1 MRKII
6 LLTLLGLSVQLMSH
20 AQNMGFIHSG
30 DVKFLNS
37 NNDTLLFPFTGG
49 FTSPQF
55 NNVDLNGDNK
65 KDLVV
70 FDRAGD
76 IIHPFIYTGTTPGEI
91 KYRYAPEFR
100 QYLPKLT
107 SWVQFVDF
115 DHDGKE
121 DIFTQ
126 ADPNE
131 AIFDSLGRPDT
142 AILNNNIR
150 VFKNI
155 SSGQTP
161 SFYRFTKKLMEGYPK
176 PAPPDFPSDTLPNGL
191 FCNPID
197 RPCFVDIDNDGDLD
211 MLSMFILSGYIEL
224 WKNFQV
230 EKNMP
235 NGTFFF
241 RHVDQ
246 CWGGVYRTE
255 VVSLGYN
262 CYKTYFN
269 FKANAHFGTTIAAI
283 DLDGDGDKELITGD
297 VATDHLVN
305 VKNGRVEYNWKH
317 NNISADTMIA
327 VDTIFPRNTVRPRFQ
342 SGLAAF
348 FVDINNDGK
357 LDLVVSTNNTSGM
370 RTKAQIWAYRNTG
383 TSNIPVFTYLTDNFL
398 LNQTIDEG
406 GRFAPALIDYDRD
419 GKTDLLAGTYGNW
432 EQSLNNKDR
441 LVLFR
446 NVGSNTQ
453 PVFKTVDTNY
463 LRVDTMNLSGIRPA
477 VGDLNRDGKPDLLL
491 GLGNGTMIYFENN
504 SAGTSGP
511 ISFARPVRDFA
522 GISVPGFNSPSIYD
536 LNFDG
541 KNDLIIGNESG
552 SIYYYRN
559 KSVALSGYVF
569 QSTPDADSLG
579 RINVTASNSIFGYA
593 APALFNVGNDSMIE
607 MLVGTYNGRIR
618 SYRIN
623 VNLEGPF
630 EEIDSVLQQPEW
642 ATFSNEA
649 LSSAGR
655 LIPCVGHLTGDTI
668 PDLLIGTHY
677 GGLHFYKGVY
687 RGNMTPITG
696 YDTVKTITNT
706 GTSAFVLD
714 NAFIIYPNPTR
725 EDIQIERTGT
735 TQEAVS
741 VEVYGMTGS
750 LLFRT
755 ELAENQKSIQING
768 DSLQKGMLIIRILN
782 SDGAQKN
789 LKILKL

>member
-1 MRKII
+1 
-6 LLTLLGLSVQLMSH
+6 MSH
-20 AQNMGFIHSG
+20 AQNMGFVYSG

-37 NNDTLLFPFTGG
+37 ANDTLLFPFTGG
-49 FTSPQF
+49 FTAPQF

-76 IIHPFIYTGTTPGEI
+76 IIHPFIYTGTTPGDI
-91 KYRYAPEFR
+91 KYRYAPEYR
-100 QYLPKLT
+100 QYLPRLT

-115 DHDGKE
+115 DGDGKE

-126 ADPNE
+126 ADPND
-131 AIFDSLGRPDT
+131 ATPDT
-142 AILNNNIR
+142 FIINNNIR
-150 VFKNI
+150 VFRNT
-155 SSGQTP
+155 SQGNTP
-161 SFYRFTKKLMEGYPK
+161 SFALKTRKLMEGYPK
-176 PAPPDFPSDTLPNGL
+176 AAPADFPSDTFPNGL
-191 FCNPID
+191 YCNPID

-211 MLSMFILSGYIEL
+211 MLTMFILSGYVEL

-230 EKNMP
+230 EKNKP
-235 NGTFFF
+235 IGTFFF
-241 RHVDQ
+241 RQVDP
-246 CWGGVYRTE
+246 CWGGILISERVQ
-255 VVSLGYN
+255 LGIT
-262 CYKTYFN
+262 CYKYYFN

-283 DLDGDGDKELITGD
+283 DLDGDGDKELISGD
-297 VATDHLVN
+297 VANDHLVN
-305 VKNGRVEYNWKH
+305 IKNGRIENNWKH

-348 FVDINNDGK
+348 FVDIDNDGK
-357 LDLVVSTNNTSGM
+357 LDMVVSTNNTTGM

-432 EQSLNNKDR
+432 EQSLNTKDR

-453 PVFKTVDTNY
+453 PVFKTIDTNY
-463 LRVDTMNLSGIRPA
+463 LRVDTMNLSAIRPA
-477 VGDLNRDGKPDLLL
+477 VGDINRDGKPDILL
-491 GLGNGTMIYFENN
+491 GLGNGTMVYFENN
-504 SAGTSGP
+504 STGSAGPVT
-511 ISFARPVRDFA
+511 FARPVRNFA
-522 GISVPGFNSPSIYD
+522 GISVPGFNSPAIFD

-579 RINVTASNSIFGYA
+579 QINVTASNSIFGFA

-623 VNLEGPF
+623 VSLEQPF
-630 EEIDSVLQQPEW
+630 EEIDSVLKQPEW
-642 ATFSNEA
+642 TSYANTP

-655 LIPCVGHLTGDTI
+655 LIPCVGHFTNDTL
-668 PDLLIGTHY
+668 PDLLVGTHY

-687 RGNMTPITG
+687 RGNMPPVIG
-696 YDTVKTITNT
+696 YDTVKIVSTRLNRIAPDMGYT
-706 GTSAFVLD
+706 
-714 NAFIIYPNPTR
+714 IYPNPAQQ
-725 EDIQIERTGT
+725 DIWII
-735 TQEAVS
+735 
-741 VEVYGMTGS
+741 
-750 LLFRT
+750 RT
-755 ELAENQKSIQING
+755 EPSNQKATIEVRSVTGNLLLSIPYPENQNRMCIEDANIP
-768 DSLQKGMLIIRILN
+768 KGILIIRILN
-782 SDGAQKN
+782 QDGTQKSW
-789 LKILKL
+789 KILKL